1 MAFAQV
7 LDIVGS
13 AGRFQVMHVLIVT
26 LPMLFLAACN
36 IFQNFG
42 GATPSHRC
50 RVPWIDGPNATLAQ
64 PGLQQRGA
72 LHDGAQR
79 SSLSLLRAAVPLNP
93 RGKDSACE
101 VYTKPQWHL
110 MRCADG
116 NGTGGG
122 HGCDGSGDGGG
133 DGGARAGEDVQVE
146 GCANGWKFDQSEFT
160 STIVTEWDLVCDRS
174 GLKQMAQTVYMG
186 GLLIGAV
193 VFGDLGDRLG
203 RGRVLS
209 LSYLLTAL
217 ASTATAFAPNLA
229 IYTAGRCVVG
239 LGVAGIS
246 LNAFSLGVEW
256 IAMKDRTLYGTL
268 SGVAYTTG
276 QLVLVAL
283 AYYIRDWRHL
293 QHSISAAFY
302 VFFLC
307 SWFTPESAR
316 WLVMHGH
323 YERALH
329 GLKRVAVING
339 RKREAVHLT
348 VNYLRKELE
357 EEDTGPRRFYT
368 MFNLLTI
375 PALRRRTL
383 VMSLV
388 WFSTSFS
395 YYGFSLNIR
404 GFAVNIFL
412 MQVIYGAIDYP
423 AKVVGLVVLSLLGRR
438 ATQAGSLAV
447 ASIASFCLL
456 AIPAESITARTC
468 LAVLGKGALSCS
480 FNCAYLYTGEIF
492 PTVIRQSGLGLCST
506 MARVG
511 GMLAPL
517 VIMVGESLPALPLSM
532 YGGASLV
539 AGSLVYFLPETLN
552 RPLPETIE
560 ELSEAHARDREMPLM
575 KKKKY
580 DTNGANVEPQ
590 PS

>member
-1 MAFAQV
+1 
-7 LDIVGS
+7 
-13 AGRFQVMHVLIVT
+13 
-26 LPMLFLAACN
+26 
-36 IFQNFG
+36 
-42 GATPSHRC
+42 
-50 RVPWIDGPNATLAQ
+50 
-64 PGLQQRGA
+64 
-72 LHDGAQR
+72 
-79 SSLSLLRAAVPLNP
+79 
-93 RGKDSACE
+93 
-101 VYTKPQWHL
+101 
-110 MRCADG
+110 
-116 NGTGGG
+116 
-122 HGCDGSGDGGG
+122 
-133 DGGARAGEDVQVE
+133 
-146 GCANGWKFDQSEFT
+146 
-160 STIVTEWDLVCDRS
+160 
-174 GLKQMAQTVYMG
+174 
-186 GLLIGAV
+186 
-193 VFGDLGDRLG
+193 
-203 RGRVLS
+203 
-209 LSYLLTAL
+209 
-217 ASTATAFAPNLA
+217 
-229 IYTAGRCVVG
+229 
-239 LGVAGIS
+239 
-246 LNAFSLGVEW
+246 VEW
-256 IAMKDRTLYGTL
+256 IAMKDRTLYGML

-307 SWFTPESAR
+307 SWCTPESAR
-316 WLVMHGH
+316 WLVMRGH

-339 RKREAVHLT
+339 RKREAAQLT
-348 VNYLRKELE
+348 SPLQYLRKEL

-388 WFSTSFS
+388 WCDDVFCW
-395 YYGFSLNIR
+395 YAGFVVIVTR
-404 GFAVNIFL
+404 TCAHTFL
-412 MQVIYGAIDYP
+412 LQVIYGAIDYP

-456 AIPAESITARTC
+456 AIPAESGTARTC

-517 VIMVGESLPALPLSM
+517 VIMAGESLPALPLSM
-532 YGGASLV
+532 YGSASLV

-560 ELSEAHARDREMPLM
+560 ELSAAHA
-575 KKKKY
+575 
-580 DTNGANVEPQ
+580 
-590 PS
+590 